1 MELKDLL
8 SLALDNKISIFEV
21 LNSYH
26 NEEDYINFE
35 KEYLLYQNDYMVEQS
50 NDDIIIKQSK
60 RARIFCYIAKSF
72 CKKRREAFGEQEF
85 SLLNDEKVSNPNI
98 LELSMDWDD
107 LEEPIKQ
114 NVESTYDGLVLS
126 LTNKAKVDIGY
137 IAKICGITPE
147 KAILDLRGLIY
158 LNPEKWNKNPYIGWE
173 TSDEYL
179 SGLMSV
185 KLQKAM
191 EASKDYPFLFRKNV
205 LAINKIYPDVVS
217 SDEIYVALGSPWVPT
232 TIIDNFVTHLLGSY
246 GSYVKHDNITGTW
259 EVPSLRQYYFISNRS
274 LTYTWGTKRCNAL
287 RILENSLNLKK
298 PMIYDQTYGLKSD
311 GSHGDI
317 YVLNKEETA
326 LAQEKQKE
334 MAIEFQKW
342 IWSDSHRK
350 QKLLT
355 IYEDKYSSYVRRKYD
370 GSFLTF
376 PGMSDSI
383 KLFDYQKN
391 AVARILFSKNVLLA
405 HDVGSGK
412 TYEMIA
418 AGMELKRIGISKK
431 ILYVVPNNIVG
442 QWSNLFKILYPKA
455 NVLVVEPKSFT
466 PNKRQNV
473 LKIIKNEEFDGI
485 IMAYSCFDL
494 IPLSIKSKINS
505 LENEK
510 ENISAEQRGIFSNT
524 TILSNRKKSINKKL
538 LALREQAKKK
548 EDMTFDKLD
557 IDRIF
562 LDEAH
567 NYKNVPIQT
576 KMSHVLGVN
585 ATGSKKCQQML
596 DKIRFVQSQNNGGG
610 IVMATGTPIT
620 NSITE
625 AYILQLYLQPGELN
639 LLDLQSFDAWVS
651 MFAEVTNDF
660 EIDVTTNSY
669 RLATRFSKFHNLPE
683 LTSLLS
689 SVADFHKL
697 DKENGLPT
705 FNGYIDIKIN
715 KTDSFTE
722 FLGGISKRADMIRS
736 HLVSRDIDNMLKI
749 TTDGR
754 KAALDLRLIDNNKY
768 FFYANSKVAQCAKN
782 VFMEY
787 CSGCDNK
794 TTQLIFCDS
803 STPKETFN
811 MYDELSRLLINMGIK
826 AEEIAY
832 IHDATTEKKRASL
845 YEKVRNGEIRILIG
859 STFKLG
865 LGVNVQDKAKALHH
879 LDIPW
884 RPADM
889 TQREGRILR
898 QGNTNE
904 SINIYRY
911 VTEGSFDAYSW
922 QLLETK
928 QKFINDLLSGSL
940 DVRDGD
946 EIDSTVLSYGEIK
959 ALAIGNPI
967 IKERTEIINEITRL
981 KLIQSKKNAIRL
993 ENQRELLEI
1002 PSRINIQQGSL
1013 DKALQDYEFIKTL
1026 EIKKQDDLNKE
1037 EKDNRKDLRDKL
1049 DNLILNNVLMPFD
1062 RVAFDYYG
1070 FKVILP
1076 KDMTKEKPFLMMQR
1090 NGNYKLDMSDSKT
1103 GNLIRID
1110 NFVLNFEKTVN
1121 EFRNNIKKLK
1131 QRKED
1136 LESEI
1141 VTKDNTYEQIS
1152 ELKKKLIEINE
1163 RLGLKNE
1170 K

>member
-1 MELKDLL
+1 MELKELL

-21 LNSYH
+21 LNFYH
-26 NEEDYINFE
+26 NEEDYIDFE
-35 KEYLLYQNDYMVEQS
+35 KEYLSYQNDYMFEQNS
-50 NDDIIIKQSK
+50 DDIIIKQSK

-72 CKKRREAFGEQEF
+72 CKKRKEAFGEQEF
-85 SLLNDEKVSNPNI
+85 SLSKKEKPSNSNL
-98 LELSMDWDD
+98 LELSMDWND
-107 LEEPIKQ
+107 LEEPVQQ

-137 IAKICGITPE
+137 IAKTCGITPE
-147 KAILDLRGLIY
+147 KVILDLRGLIY
-158 LNPEKWNKNPYIGWE
+158 LNPEKWDKNPYIGWE
-173 TSDEYL
+173 TADEYL

-191 EASKDYPFLFRKNV
+191 DASKDYPFLFRKNV
-205 LAINKIYPDVVS
+205 LAINKIYPDVAS
-217 SDEIYVALGSPWVPT
+217 SDEIYAALGSPWIPT
-232 TIIDNFVTHLLGSY
+232 TVIDDFVTHLLGCY
-246 GSYVKHDNITGTW
+246 GSFIMHDNITGTW
-259 EVPSLRQYYFISNRS
+259 EVPNTRQYYSVSNKS

-287 RILENSLNLKK
+287 RILENSLNLKN

-317 YVLNKEETA
+317 YVLNQEETA

-334 MAIEFQKW
+334 MAEEFQKW
-342 IWSDSHRK
+342 IWSDPHRK

-391 AVARILFSKNVLLA
+391 AVARILFSKNVLLS

-442 QWSNLFKILYPKA
+442 QWFNLFKIIYPKA
-455 NVLVVEPKSFT
+455 NVLVVEPKNFT
-466 PNKRQNV
+466 PNKRQDM
-473 LKIIKNEEFDGI
+473 LKTIKNVDFDGI

-510 ENISAEQRGIFSNT
+510 ENINAEQRGISTNT
-524 TILSNRKKSINKKL
+524 AILSNRKKAINKKL
-538 LALREQAKKK
+538 LALKEQTKKK
-548 EDMTFDKLD
+548 EGITFDELN

-596 DKIRFVQSQNNGGG
+596 DKIRYVQSQNNGGG

-697 DKENGLPT
+697 NKENGLPT
-705 FNGYIDIKIN
+705 FNGYTDIKID
-715 KTDSFTE
+715 KTNVFTE
-722 FLGGISKRADMIRS
+722 FLSEISKRADMIRS

-754 KAALDLRLIDNNKY
+754 KAALDLRLIDCDKY
-768 FFYANSKVAQCAKN
+768 FFDSNSKVAQCAKN

-787 CSGCDNK
+787 CSGYDNK

-826 AEEIAY
+826 PEEIAY

-1002 PSRINIQQGSL
+1002 PSRINIQQDLL
-1013 DKALQDYEFIKTL
+1013 DKALQDYDFVKTL
-1026 EIKKQDDLNKE
+1026 EIKKPEDLNKE
-1037 EKDNRKDLRDKL
+1037 EKDNRKDLREKL
-1049 DNLILNNVLMPFD
+1049 DDLILNNVLMPFD
-1062 RVAFDYYG
+1062 KCAFDYCG

-1076 KDMTKEKPFLMMQR
+1076 KDMSKEKPFVIMQR

-1110 NFVLNFEKTVN
+1110 NFVLNFEKKVN
-1121 EFRNNIKKLK
+1121 EFKNNIENLN
-1131 QRKED
+1131 QRKVD
-1136 LESEI
+1136 LEAEI
-1141 VTKDNTYEQIS
+1141 LTKDNTYEQIN

-1170 K
+1170 